1 MRKDN
6 RVSQSRYKAA
16 TSQVER
22 VTQTRSMGNKLH
34 FLVTL
39 RQTPGNHRDAE
50 ESVGNDALI
59 KIHWLV
65 GKKDVSGIQ
74 AR

>member
-1 MRKDN
+1 
-6 RVSQSRYKAA
+6 
-16 TSQVER
+16 
-22 VTQTRSMGNKLH
+22 MGNKLH